1 MPNAAGSSPLTR
13 GKRWRAVRTRCACR
27 LIPAHAGKTARQW
40 TRLLRSWA
48 HPRSR
53 GENEKVTGERYP
65 YPGSSP
71 LTRGKPSGL
80 WSVDNTLRLIPAHA
94 GKTATSG
101 EFVERVK
108 AHPRSRGENGR
119 GHWRGSP
126 FRGSSPLTRGKHDG
140 HVLGGVHDGLIPA
153 HAGKTGRTP
162 TRAKSS
168 TAHPRSRGENRGSR
182 IYRPCYVGSSPLTR
196 GKLAAELGLR
206 RGEGLIPAHAGKT
219 RELVNHAPYR
229 WAHPRSRGENHLA
242 RARRFAGRGSSPLT
256 RGKRGHTACRCSFLG
271 LIPAHAGKTND
282 PETGTEY
289 GRAHPRSR
297 GENLVTTGSY
307 DGNLG
312 SSPLT
317 RGKHDYPC
325 E

>member
-1 MPNAAGSSPLTR
+1 MSG
-13 GKRWRAVRTRCACR
+13 
-27 LIPAHAGKTARQW
+27 LIPAHAGKTTGRQVS
-40 TRLLRSWA
+40 RSAPWA

-53 GENEKVTGERYP
+53 GENTCGLARADIVE
-65 YPGSSP
+65 GSSP
-71 LTRGKPSGL
+71 LTRGKPLHPDSRAMHRG
-80 WSVDNTLRLIPAHA
+80 LIPAHA
-94 GKTATSG
+94 GKTRFLPG
-101 EFVERVK
+101 CHGRGR

-229 WAHPRSRGENHLA
+229 WAHPRSRGENA
-242 RARRFAGRGSSPLT
+242 YFDWIGSIDEGSSPLT
-256 RGKRGHTACRCSFLG
+256 RGKRLRATAGIAKCG
-271 LIPAHAGKTND
+271 LIPAHAGKTNS
-282 PETGTEY
+282 GTQLLRTVE
-289 GRAHPRSR
+289 AHPRSR
-297 GENLVTTGSY
+297 GENSLMFW
-307 DGNLG
+307 
-312 SSPLT
+312 
-317 RGKHDYPC
+317 
-325 E
+325 